1 MRRRYLELGVG
12 MFIVAGIVALFM
24 LALQVSGIRQE
35 QNGET
40 YLITARFDSVAGL
53 QERAK
58 VTTAGV
64 LIGRVTNIALDPSDY
79 RAVVSMAIK
88 KDVDYLST
96 DTIAAIQTA
105 GVLGEKYIALSI
117 GADEET
123 LSEGDEITDTA
134 SAVVLEELIGKVMSA
149 LTKD

>member
-12 MFIVAGIVALFM
+12 VFIVAGVVALFM
-24 LALQVSGIRQE
+24 LALQVSGISSERT
-35 QNGET
+35 GET
-40 YLITARFDSVAGL
+40 YTITARFDSVSGL

-64 LIGRVTNIALDPSDY
+64 VIGRVAGIRLDPSDY
-79 RAVVSMAIK
+79 RAVVTMAIR

-105 GVLGEKYIALSI
+105 GVLGEKYVALSI

-149 LTKD
+149 LTK

>member
-12 MFIVAGIVALFM
+12 VFIVMGVVALFM

-35 QNGET
+35 QTGET
-40 YLITARFDSVAGL
+40 YDIYARFDSVAGL

-58 VTTAGV
+58 ITTAGV
-64 LIGRVTNIALDPSDY
+64 VIGRVTNIRLDPTDY
-79 RAVVSMAIK
+79 RAVVTLAIR
-88 KDVDYLST
+88 KDVDYLTT

-105 GVLGEKYIALSI
+105 GVLGEKYISISI
-117 GADEET
+117 GADEDV
-123 LSEGDEITDTA
+123 LKAGDEITDTA

-149 LTKD
+149 LTK

>member
-12 MFIVAGIVALFM
+12 VFIVAGIAALFM

-35 QNGET
+35 RDGET
-40 YLITARFDSVAGL
+40 YSISARFDSIAGL

-64 LIGRVTNIALDPSDY
+64 VIGRVTDIKLDPSDF
-79 RAVVSMAIK
+79 RAVVTMSIRK
-88 KDVDYLST
+88 EVDYLST

-105 GVLGEKYIALSI
+105 GILGEKYIALSI
-117 GADEET
+117 GADEDT
-123 LSEGDEITDTA
+123 LKEGDEITDTA

-149 LTKD
+149 LTK

>member
-1 MRRRYLELGVG
+1 MRRRYLEFGVG
-12 MFIVAGIVALFM
+12 VFMVMGVVALFM

-35 QNGET
+35 QSGET
-40 YLITARFDSVAGL
+40 YTIYARFDSVAGL

-58 VTTAGV
+58 IMTAGV
-64 LIGRVTNIALDPSDY
+64 LVGRVTNIRLDPSDF
-79 RAVVSMAIK
+79 RAVVSMAIR
-88 KDVDYLST
+88 KDVDYLTT

-117 GADEET
+117 GADEDV
-123 LSEGDEITDTA
+123 LKAGDEITDTA

-149 LTKD
+149 LTK